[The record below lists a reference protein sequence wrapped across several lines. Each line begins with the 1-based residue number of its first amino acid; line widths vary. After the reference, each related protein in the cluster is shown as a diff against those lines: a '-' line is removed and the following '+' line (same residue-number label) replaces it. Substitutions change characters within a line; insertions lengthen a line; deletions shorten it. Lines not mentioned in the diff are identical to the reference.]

1 MNIPTEIIQDFEIN
15 VKKVV
20 DGLLAGKFRS
30 RNLGGSP
37 EFAGHR
43 PYVEGDDIRRID
55 WRVFARKQR
64 LYTKLFTSETEA
76 PLILIYDDSP
86 SMKLWNKDRTSS
98 LIAGMLF
105 YVSNK
110 MNARFGLFTLSGI
123 YVPLDKGYS
132 HLLRCYYTLQNSRS
146 KDSEFLKIVLTLLS
160 NINKRIIFAV
170 ISDFAFDYQM
180 IQKGLNLLAKNGD
193 LVVIQVMSGEEW
205 NFKYDGKTLVDAETR
220 ERIRIPPNSRDMQR
234 ERIRNWAK
242 GVRNLTFQ
250 VGGRYGLIF
259 SDAPFHKE
267 ALKVM
272 EIMEVV

>member
-1 MNIPTEIIQDFEIN
+1 MNIPAEIIQDFEIN

-20 DGLLAGKFRS
+20 DGLLVGKFRS
-30 RNLGGSP
+30 KNLGGSP

-76 PLILIYDDSP
+76 PLILIYDDSQ
-86 SMKLWNKDRTSS
+86 SMKMWNKDRTSS
-98 LIAGMLF
+98 LIAGTLL
-105 YVSNK
+105 YVSNR
-110 MNARFGLFTLSGI
+110 MNARFGLFTLSGA

-132 HLLRCYYTLQNSRS
+132 HLLRCYYTLQSGKS
-146 KDSEFLKIVLTLLS
+146 KGSDFLKSVLTLLS
-160 NINKRIIFAV
+160 NINKRLIFTV

-180 IQKGLNLLAKNGD
+180 IQKGLNLLARYGD

-205 NFKYDGKTLVDAETR
+205 NFKYDGKTLVDAETK
-220 ERIRIPPNSRDMQR
+220 ERVRIPPNSKDLQR

-250 VGGRYGLIF
+250 VGGRYALIF

-267 ALKVM
+267 VLKVM
-272 EIMEVV
+272 EIMEAV